1 MVPDIT
7 KIDADRQL
15 VPGLSAW
22 NFRDEVMRRRLHGI
36 RSRSSERPAH
46 PIYHY

>member
-1 MVPDIT
+1 VSCVGFE
-7 KIDADRQL
+7 AQ
-15 VPGLSAW
+15 W

-36 RSRSSERPAH
+36 QSRSSERPAH